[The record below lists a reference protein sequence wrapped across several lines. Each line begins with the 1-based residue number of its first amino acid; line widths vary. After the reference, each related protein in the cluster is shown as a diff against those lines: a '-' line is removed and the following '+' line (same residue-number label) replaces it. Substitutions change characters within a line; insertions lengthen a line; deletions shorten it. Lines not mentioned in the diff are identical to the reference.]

1 MNQEGGE
8 PEALGP
14 LPVSGYAYGPS
25 YEDQVRNCSKLFG
38 DEYQEPTHQHGCRT
52 KGNVSKIFLNFI
64 NSDFTIININK

>member
-14 LPVSGYAYGPS
+14 LPVSG